1 MEPKRARAS
10 EGTLLVVFEDD
21 EILVVVKPA
30 GMLAVPG
37 LEAQLLSE
45 SAVGGATLTP
55 RAEQWVQSMRRAK
68 AEAESRSGVPP
79 EVLKVLEALVGCS
92 SQQLQNIPRKREQFM
107 RYLQRARISA
117 DPPLFE
123 QVWALLQEVDGELH
137 RPRYEA
143 IPSHLVSAAD
153 IAAAQSK
160 LNKVLPVHRLD
171 METSGLLIFA
181 KTDSACADL
190 CRQFREHLV
199 EKRYLALVD
208 GSVAPC
214 LDGNA
219 IKLPLSASP
228 DPALRP
234 RQVVDMAQGKASET
248 LVRVLHRFHAPGA
261 AHKGAE
267 VEVDAPDHS
276 TTTTTTTTTATGCSP
291 VGSKRALTCSPQ
303 RPDGAALCTLLE
315 LTPLTGRTHQLR
327 VHCAAV
333 GHPILGDTLYH
344 PDYASGS
351 GFGTGTSS
359 SWSGHGQY
367 SRSNLCLHA
376 QRVRFRHPVTGL
388 TVELEARCP
397 FSANY

>member
-1 MEPKRARAS
+1 MEPKRARK

-21 EILVVVKPA
+21 DILVVVKPA

-37 LEAQLLSE
+37 REAQLLSE

-68 AEAESRSGVPP
+68 AEAVSRSGVPR

-107 RYLQRARISA
+107 RYLQRARIAA

-153 IAAAQSK
+153 IAAAQSNLK
-160 LNKVLPVHRLD
+160 KVLAVHRLD

-208 GSVAPC
+208 GSVAPS
-214 LDGNA
+214 LDGSA

-248 LVRVLHRFHAPGA
+248 LVRVLHRFPAPGESDQ
-261 AHKGAE
+261 GS
-267 VEVDAPDHS
+267 EVDSPNQS
-276 TTTTTTTTTATGCSP
+276 TTTTTTCSL
-291 VGSKRALTCSPQ
+291 VGSKRALACSPDQ
-303 RPDGAALCTLLE
+303 LGEAALCTLLE

-344 PDYASGS
+344 PDYANGS
-351 GFGTGTSS
+351 GLGTGTRPAGSS
-359 SWSGHGQY
+359 GDGQY
-367 SRSNLCLHA
+367 SHTNLCLHLHA

-388 TVELEARCP
+388 AVELEARCP
-397 FSANY
+397 FFANH